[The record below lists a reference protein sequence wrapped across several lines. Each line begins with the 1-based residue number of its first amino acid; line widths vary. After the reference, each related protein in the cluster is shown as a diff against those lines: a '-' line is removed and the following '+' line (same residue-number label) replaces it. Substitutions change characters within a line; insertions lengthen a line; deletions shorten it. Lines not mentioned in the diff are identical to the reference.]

1 MADTPQRSPRLAAY
15 RGEYRKNLREKI
27 DADGA
32 LADIEKVNKKIKAKW
47 KTLDPAQVGA
57 LKLLSDNSWRKLG
70 KLLPDLKA
78 VEHDPGEYAENL
90 ARDQMNARLA
100 EIYATAHSRIVG
112 RGSDGAVPADDSP
125 STTH

>member
-1 MADTPQRSPRLAAY
+1 MTDSPHKSPRLAAY

-47 KTLDPAQVGA
+47 KSLEPAQVGA

-78 VEHDPGEYAENL
+78 VEHDPGEHAENL
-90 ARDQMNARLA
+90 ARDQMNVRLA
-100 EIYATAHSRIVG
+100 ELYAAAHSRIDG
-112 RGSDGAVPADDSP
+112 RGSGGVVPADDSP
-125 STTH
+125 ATTH

>member
-47 KTLDPAQVGA
+47 KSLEPAQVGA

-78 VEHDPGEYAENL
+78 VEHDPGEHAENL
-90 ARDQMNARLA
+90 ARDQMNVRLA
-100 EIYATAHSRIVG
+100 EIYAAAHSRIDG
-112 RGSDGAVPADDSP
+112 RGSGGALPLDVGSK
-125 STTH
+125 STH